1 MKQKLMNKR
10 IQDTRQKTEN
20 QVTKKINSIELFL
33 NRSRSV
39 IYSRN
44 QVSDRSKEIL
54 LPHKD
59 IISQFVV

>member
-10 IQDTRQKTEN
+10 IQDTRQKKEN

-44 QVSDRSKEIL
+44 QDSDRSKEIL